1 MSGLKGRY
9 HKYKKLYTMV
19 TIVAI
24 FFCFDFLDKMY
35 TIIYNIYSSVWIVFN
50 ILINIKMNE
59 TFFGRIDYPRTA
71 RPKPKLRP
79 IETQLELNL
88 SERINSLEE
97 ALWYIR
103 KISLRCLSKCDKL
116 WTAKYKTFWGAYKNF
131 VKTLKIS
138 SRAPSGNAWTFETVQ
153 TISNLVGIGDN
164 PKLMTKRNKQDII
177 NKVIREAN
185 NPNRSEEVRE
195 FLSQLERTY
204 ITSKYT
210 KKVS

>member
-1 MSGLKGRY
+1 MLP
-9 HKYKKLYTMV
+9 
-19 TIVAI
+19 
-24 FFCFDFLDKMY
+24 FFLFWFSWQTCI
-35 TIIYNIYSSVWIVFN
+35 IIYNIYGSVCVIFN

-59 TFFGRIDYPRTA
+59 TFFGRIEYPRTA
-71 RPKPKLRP
+71 RPKLKLRP

-138 SRAPSGNAWTFETVQ
+138 SRAPSGNDWTFETVQ

-164 PKLMTKRNKQDII
+164 PKLMTKRNKQDVI
-177 NKVIREAN
+177 NKVVREAN

-195 FLSQLERTY
+195 FLSQLEKIY
-204 ITSKYT
+204 ITSKYK